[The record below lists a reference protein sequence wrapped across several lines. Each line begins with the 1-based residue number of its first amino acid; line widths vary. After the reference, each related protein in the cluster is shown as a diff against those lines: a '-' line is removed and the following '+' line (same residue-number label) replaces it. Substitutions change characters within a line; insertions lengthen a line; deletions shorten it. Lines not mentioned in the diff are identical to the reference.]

1 MRLAAL
7 VTIGA
12 LLSACTS
19 TTTSGSTRN
28 GSARSD
34 RATTGP
40 AGAAG
45 SAATATAAA
54 PAAAAPA
61 AAAAAANATVVHI
74 DDGDTIDVEIDG
86 RRTRVRFI
94 GIDTPETK
102 KPNTPIQCYGP
113 EASAETAALLPIGTP
128 VHLERDAE
136 ARDPYDR
143 LLAYV
148 YRADDGLFVNLELA
162 RRGFARAL
170 SIAPNVA
177 YAGDFTRAVSDAT
190 AAHQGLWGA
199 CPAFGSPAV
208 HA

>member
-45 SAATATAAA
+45 SADT
-54 PAAAAPA
+54 A
-61 AAAAAANATVVHI
+61 AAAATAANATVVHI

>member
-12 LLSACTS
+12 LLSACSS

-28 GSARSD
+28 GSQRSD

-45 SAATATAAA
+45 AAGSADT
-54 PAAAAPA
+54 A

-86 RRTRVRFI
+86 RRTRLRFI

-177 YAGDFTRAVSDAT
+177 YAGDFARAVSDAT